1 MARRYESLW
10 KYIRD
15 YLQEKFKKKKKQL
28 LNAGALMILLVKD
41 AVMRYI
47 ETRDSYL
54 EKKKKKNRLAD
65 SGNRDWNDGIIFL
78 GCLWLVLDFFDSG
91 NPNDFWEKKDPVI
104 GLIRAHS
111 FRHPFSL
118 SLSFLYRLWANAR
131 LQQLP
136 PFIDRPN
143 VSWHTNC
150 W

>member
-54 EKKKKKNRLAD
+54 EKKKKK
-65 SGNRDWNDGIIFL
+65 
-78 GCLWLVLDFFDSG
+78 
-91 NPNDFWEKKDPVI
+91 K
-104 GLIRAHS
+104 
-111 FRHPFSL
+111 
-118 SLSFLYRLWANAR
+118 
-131 LQQLP
+131 
-136 PFIDRPN
+136 
-143 VSWHTNC
+143 
-150 W
+150 